1 MSLFMRGVI
10 ATVAVSGLV
19 LLSACGGGDDGS
31 GKRDIEGAKDGGG
44 QPASASPSAS
54 ASASGDPGAPKLDLP
69 EGVHVVLDGDDMTG
83 DPEKDEI
90 LRDHADA
97 VNAMALAYSTGK
109 PDVPVVHTYFQD
121 DAGKQVQSRVK
132 EYRAEGKLG
141 TGTYRY
147 YDRRVTVGKEAA
159 AVTFCESQRD
169 AFAKMV
175 DTGKVVHTKPS
186 KSDFTSGKAI
196 MEKRGGT
203 WVVISMAGKGGD
215 EECAR

>member
-1 MSLFMRGVI
+1 MRG
-10 ATVAVSGLV
+10 AMAAVAMSGLL
-19 LLSACGGGDDGS
+19 LLSGCGGGDDGS
-31 GKRDIEGAKDGGG
+31 GKGDIEGVKDGGKS
-44 QPASASPSAS
+44 ASASPSAS
-54 ASASGDPGAPKLDLP
+54 AIASGDPDAPKFDLP
-69 EGVHVVLDGDDMTG
+69 EGVRVVLDSDDMTG
-83 DPEKDEI
+83 DPKKDEI
-90 LRDHADA
+90 LRDHANA

-121 DAGKQVQSRVK
+121 DAGNQVQSRVK

-147 YDRRVTVGKEAA
+147 YDRKVTVGKKAA
-159 AVTFCESQRD
+159 AVAFCESQRD

-175 DTGKVVHTKPS
+175 DTGEVVHTRPS

>member
-1 MSLFMRGVI
+1 MKIFMRGVM
-10 ATVAVSGLV
+10 ATVAASGLV

-31 GKRDIEGAKDGGG
+31 GKGDIEGAKEGRKS
-44 QPASASPSAS
+44 ASASPSAS
-54 ASASGDPGAPKLDLP
+54 ASGSGDPDAPKFDLP

-83 DPEKDEI
+83 DPKKDEI

-132 EYRAEGKLG
+132 AYRAEGKLG

-147 YDRRVTVGKEAA
+147 YDRKVTVGKKAA

-175 DTGKVVHTKPS
+175 DTGKVVHTRPS